1 MINSYDHFVLLAESL
16 QWDETALDFG
26 PDQAAWPTL
35 EGPEKERVLGLIAGF
50 CIAEA
55 AVSEHIGPFETAA
68 ANEWMAAA
76 FRAQARDEHR
86 HARFFDRVAAEVAA
100 IPGDNPAARLDVL
113 RTLVSPELVALFE
126 ERLPAA
132 ARRLAD
138 DHEGLIAAVGL
149 YHMVLEGV
157 VLLAGQ
163 NALLDTL
170 GKLTAP
176 LPGVRRGAELVL
188 RDERWHMGFGTRL
201 VQNAK
206 LSADEVKALL
216 ALGQSAAGAWG
227 DLVSPDAAERAARI
241 HQRRLRAI
249 DMKFW

>member
-1 MINSYDHFVLLAESL
+1 MISTYDHFVILAESL
-16 QWDETALDFG
+16 QWDEAAIDFG
-26 PDQAAWPTL
+26 PDQEAWPAL
-35 EGPEKERVLGLIAGF
+35 EDAERARALGLIAGF
-50 CIAEA
+50 CIAES
-55 AVSEHIGPFETAA
+55 AVSVHIDAFETAA
-68 ANEWMAAA
+68 GNEWVAAC

-100 IPGDNPAARLDVL
+100 VPGADVAARLDVL

-126 ERLPAA
+126 ERLPAT
-132 ARRLAD
+132 ARRLAED
-138 DHEGLIAAVGL
+138 REGLTEAVGL

-163 NALLDTL
+163 NAMLDTL
-170 GKLTAP
+170 GRLSVR
-176 LPGVRRGAELVL
+176 LPGVRRGVELVL

-206 LSADEVKALL
+206 LGRDEVEALL
-216 ALGQSAAGAWG
+216 ALGQAAAGAWG
-227 DLVSPDAAERAARI
+227 DLVSPDAAERAVRI
-241 HQRRLRAI
+241 HQRRLRAS